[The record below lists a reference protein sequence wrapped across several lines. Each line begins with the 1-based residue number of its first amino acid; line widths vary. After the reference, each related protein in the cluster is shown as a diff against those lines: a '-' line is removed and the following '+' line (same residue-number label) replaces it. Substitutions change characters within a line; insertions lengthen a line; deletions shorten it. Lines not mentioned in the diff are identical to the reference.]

1 VNPLRLGA
9 VYQVCAMRRMDE
21 AAGHY
26 TELLVTAGR
35 DDAADDRDFERLVRD
50 TSELAVRVAY
60 SVLRQREDAEEVAQ
74 EAFARAYPR
83 FGSLRD
89 PEHFRAWIVRVT
101 WRAAVD
107 RWRSDRRRQAR
118 EEAVAT
124 GSVAAS
130 VEQMAVEGQRA
141 ARLWDAIERLP
152 EKLRLVIV
160 LGALQGHDVHQV
172 ARLLNI
178 PEGTV
183 KSRLFLARKELAQRL
198 TCLANDSGQR

>member
-1 VNPLRLGA
+1 
-9 VYQVCAMRRMDE
+9 MDE
-21 AAGHY
+21 AAGRY
-26 TELLVTAGR
+26 PGLVVTVNRDEAAG
-35 DDAADDRDFERLVRD
+35 AHDFERAVRD

-60 SVLRQREDAEEVAQ
+60 SILRQREDAEEVAQ
-74 EAFARAYPR
+74 EAFARAFER
-83 FGSLRD
+83 FDSLRD

-101 WRAAVD
+101 WRAAID

-118 EEAVAT
+118 EQVADIA
-124 GSVAAS
+124 SPPAS
-130 VEQMAVEGQRA
+130 VEQQAVEAQRA
-141 ARLWDAIERLP
+141 ARLWEAIDRLP
-152 EKLRLVIV
+152 EKLRIVIV
-160 LGALQGHDVHQV
+160 LAALQGHDLPQV